1 MATKDVKMY
10 YAESDILKIQLK
22 TNMYIKEYG
31 PQGAFHLAREVIQN
45 AIDECIDPNSNGKKV
60 VITYDETED
69 KLTCE
74 DDGRGFPEKDYPL
87 DIFCTKI
94 QSGSKFFRDQ
104 SGETSGEFGLGL
116 TAVNALSAYFRMQ
129 SYRQK
134 ENTLHTIT
142 FKDGEKVG
150 DTVVQLPKGK
160 KHGSVVSYIPSK
172 KFLGADTVIPYS
184 DVLDW
189 VRRISHLDVK
199 GTSITFKKVHD
210 SEVLESHDFSD
221 NKFEDLI
228 KDIAPSPSVKPVS
241 FKDTVEFQ
249 EEVKGFANEIKDAF
263 IRLTVVL
270 TYDNNDTYYD
280 SYCNFTNTTA
290 GGSHVD
296 AVEEAVCRFFQKKV
310 KDSLT
315 EREKNNMDIIWS
327 DVKDGLKLLIN
338 LSTNSNVQ
346 FVGNAKEKINS
357 KVIVPYIKT
366 IVSNK
371 LEEAFKDNQ
380 ELLKSY
386 IKLIKLNARARI
398 EMTKVK
404 SQVGKGRSS
413 FDEYVIKKYR
423 PAVNTGKKY
432 RELFL
437 IEGDSAAGSASTGR
451 DPYTQAILAF
461 RGNPANAFT
470 VKTEDLL
477 NPRTGNAEWVQYCN
491 ILQTGWGKDFDIN
504 KCYFDKI
511 IIMTDADIDGLGIA
525 SGICAFHM
533 KVMPQIVEAGKLYK
547 SLPPL
552 YRIAGNKE
560 FVHSKEEFVDLYQN
574 KVMKAYKIQPIA
586 LNDKF
591 TNKDFHEFI
600 LDTSDYQEELIKI
613 AKHYGVNKF
622 MIEQIAAC
630 FAVGVNGV
638 SSTPCESMTSK
649 ELYDF
654 ITNQKVI
661 KEIMSFIQQR
671 FPEVVLEDET
681 YLRGIVEGSY
691 QSIAINTGLMS
702 RLADIFPIYRKYGLY
717 LDVTEKN
724 DETRT
729 MSIGEFLDLTSKFIP
744 KIYQRYKGL
753 GEMDAMDLWRTTMDP
768 RERVLIRLTMHDL
781 EKTID
786 TFNKLHR
793 GHSEDIARR
802 KEMVSNFKV
811 KPTDLDN

>member
-1 MATKDVKMY
+1 MAKDVKMY

-45 AIDECIDPNSNGKKV
+45 AIDECIDPNSNGDKV
-60 VITYDETED
+60 IITYDELED

-74 DDGRGFPEKDYPL
+74 DNGRGFPEKDYPL

-104 SGETSGEFGLGL
+104 SGETSGEFGLGI

-129 SYRQK
+129 SFRQK
-134 ENTLHTIT
+134 EKTLHTIT
-142 FKDGEKVG
+142 FENGEKVK
-150 DTVVQLPKGK
+150 DTIVPLERGK
-160 KHGSVVSYIPSK
+160 KHGSAISYIPSK
-172 KFLGADTVIPYS
+172 KYLGADTVIPYS

-199 GTSITFKKVHD
+199 GTSITFKKVHGSD
-210 SEVLESHDFSD
+210 VIETHDFSN

-228 KDIAPSPSVKPVS
+228 KDISSSPSVKPIS
-241 FKDTVEFQ
+241 FKDTVEFK
-249 EEVKGFANEIKDAF
+249 EEVQGFANEIKDAF

-270 TYDNNDTYYD
+270 TYDSNETYYD

-296 AVEEAVCRFFQKKV
+296 AVEEAICRFFQKKA

-315 EREKNNMDIIWS
+315 EREKNSMDIVWS
-327 DVKDGLKLLIN
+327 DIKDGLKLLIN

-357 KVIVPYIKT
+357 KAIVPYVKK
-366 IVSNK
+366 IVSDN
-371 LEEAFKDNQ
+371 LEKIFENNQ

-386 IKLIKLNARARI
+386 IKIIKLNARARI
-398 EMTKVK
+398 EMNKVK
-404 SQVGKGRSS
+404 SQVGKTNRSS
-413 FDEYVIKKYR
+413 FDDYVIKKYR

-477 NPRTGNAEWVQYCN
+477 NPRTGNAEWLQYVN
-491 ILQTGWGKDFDIN
+491 ILQTGWGKDFNID

-525 SGICAFHM
+525 SGICAFHI
-533 KVMPQIVEAGKLYK
+533 KVMPEIVKAGKLYK

-552 YRIAGNKE
+552 YRIAGDKE
-560 FVHSKEEFVDLYQN
+560 FVHSKEEFVELYQN
-574 KVMKAYKIQPIA
+574 KVMKVYKIQPLA
-586 LNDKF
+586 YDDKF
-591 TNKDFHEFI
+591 SNKEFHQFI
-600 LDTSDYQEELIKI
+600 LDTVDYQEDLIKI

-622 MIEQIAAC
+622 LIEQIAAC
-630 FAVGVNGV
+630 FAVG
-638 SSTPCESMTSK
+638 TPTKCELMTSK
-649 ELYDF
+649 ELMKF
-654 ITNQKVI
+654 ISDQKHI
-661 KEIMSFIQQR
+661 KEIMNFIQKR
-671 FPEVVLEDET
+671 FPEIVLEDDS
-681 YLRGIVEGSY
+681 YLRGIADGSY

-702 RLADIFPIYRKYGLY
+702 RLSDLFDIYRKYGIY
-717 LDVTEKN
+717 LEVSEKKSEN
-724 DETRT
+724 KVMT
-729 MSIGEFLDLTSKFIP
+729 IGEFLDLTTKYVP
-744 KIYQRYKGL
+744 KILQRYKGL
-753 GEMDAMDLWRTTMDP
+753 GEMDAMDLWKTTMDP
-768 RERVLIRLTMHDL
+768 RDRVLIRLTMEDL
-781 EKTID
+781 EKEID
-786 TFNKLHR
+786 TFNKLH
-793 GHSEDIARR
+793 GGKSKDIARR
-802 KEMVSNFKV
+802 KEMVGNFKV
-811 KPTDLDN
+811 KATDLDN